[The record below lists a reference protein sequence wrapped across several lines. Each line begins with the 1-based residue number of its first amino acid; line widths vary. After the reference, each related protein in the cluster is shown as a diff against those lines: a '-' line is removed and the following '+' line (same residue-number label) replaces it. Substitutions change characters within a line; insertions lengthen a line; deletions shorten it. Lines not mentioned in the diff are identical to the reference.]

1 MSTAPSHPI
10 LALDKVS
17 IGFRTTRGHINVTS
31 DVSFSIGRG
40 ERVGLVGESGCGKS
54 VTGLAILRLLPAAV
68 TSIRGRILFDGTD
81 LAGLSEQRMRAVRGR
96 GIAMIFQEPMSALD
110 PVFTVGS
117 QISEAWIAHFP
128 ERAHE
133 AKQRALDALEKV
145 GIPLPAKRY
154 NEFPHQ
160 LSGGMRQRVMIAM
173 AIVCE
178 PQLIIA
184 DEPTTALDVTV
195 QAQIM
200 ELLCALCDR
209 LGTSLLFITHDLGVV
224 SESCHRMLTMYA
236 GQIVEDAQVDT
247 ALELPRHPYTS
258 GLLMALPRR
267 AERFGRLASIPG
279 RVPSPSHMP
288 SGCRYRER
296 CGHAKQQCSGEQT
309 LASVGEA
316 HWTRC
321 VRSLELDLP
330 GAVMP

>member
-1 MSTAPSHPI
+1 MSNAAPHPI

-17 IGFRTTRGHINVTS
+17 IGFRTSRGDINVTR
-31 DVSFSIGRG
+31 DVSFSIARG

-54 VTGLAILRLLPAAV
+54 VTGLAILRLLPAKV
-68 TSIRGRILFDGTD
+68 TTIRGRILFDGTD
-81 LAGLSEQRMRAVRGR
+81 LAKLNETRMRAVRGR
-96 GIAMIFQEPMSALD
+96 GISMIFQEPMSALD

-117 QISEAWIAHFP
+117 QISEAWIAHYP
-128 ERAHE
+128 ERAAE
-133 AKQRALDALEKV
+133 ARERTLEALAQV

-154 NEFPHQ
+154 DEFPHQ

-200 ELLCALCDR
+200 ALLCSLCER
-209 LGTSLLFITHDLGVV
+209 LGTAMLFITHDLGVV

-236 GQIVEDAQVDT
+236 GEVVEDAPVDT
-247 ALELPRHPYTS
+247 VLEAPRHPYTS

-267 AERFGRLASIPG
+267 SERFTRLPSIPG
-279 RVPSPSHMP
+279 RVPSPSQMP
-288 SGCRYRER
+288 AGCRYRDRCAHAEQVCTNEQKLARIGDCQWVR
-296 CGHAKQQCSGEQT
+296 CG
-309 LASVGEA
+309 
-316 HWTRC
+316 
-321 VRSLELDLP
+321 RSTEFELP